1 MASIVH
7 WGKYYPPDMGGIES
21 VTASLARGAV
31 SAGYEV
37 TVVCFNKGEAPD
49 EGAADGV
56 RVLRAPINLL
66 KVSQPLG
73 WKYLRWALRE
83 AREADVVHLHVPNML
98 AALGGLLL
106 GRRPRLVIHWHSDVV
121 GKGLLGRV
129 LQPLEAALLRRADG
143 IICTS
148 KAYAEASAPLRSF
161 TEKISVVPIG
171 VADPNAIAIPTGRV
185 AGLPPELENR
195 LAGRQ
200 LVLAV
205 GRLVP
210 YKGFQ
215 VLVDAASQLPPNAVV
230 LIVGTG
236 PLRDELQARID
247 LAGVGDRVVLTGR
260 LGDAPLRALFERA
273 SLFCLP
279 SVERSEAFGVVL
291 VEAMAHGLPVIATQ
305 IPGSGV
311 PWVNAHN
318 VSGLNVPVGDSRA
331 LAEACSK
338 VLNSADLR
346 ARLSVGAR
354 ERFLN
359 EFTERAATDRMLAVY
374 RSLLK
379 IT

>member
-21 VTASLARGAV
+21 VTASLARGAA
-31 SAGYEV
+31 SSGYGV

-49 EGAADGV
+49 EVAADGV

-66 KVSQPLG
+66 KASQPLG
-73 WKYLRWALRE
+73 WRYMCWALRE
-83 AREADVVHLHVPNML
+83 ARGADVVHLHVPNML
-98 AALGGLLL
+98 AALGGLWL
-106 GRRPRLVIHWHSDVV
+106 GRKPKLVIHWHSDVV
-121 GKGLLGRV
+121 GKGLLGLL

-148 KAYAEASAPLRSF
+148 SAYAEASVPLRSF
-161 TEKISVVPIG
+161 TGKISVVPIG
-171 VADPNAIAIPTGRV
+171 VADPSAGAVPSRSV
-185 AGLPPELENR
+185 ADLPPELETL

-210 YKGFQ
+210 YKGFH
-215 VLVDAASQLPPNAVV
+215 VLVDAARQLPASALVV
-230 LIVGTG
+230 IVGSG

-247 LAGVGDRVVLTGR
+247 SAGVGNRVVLAGR
-260 LGDAPLRALFERA
+260 LGDAPLRTLFERA

-311 PWVNAHN
+311 PWVNEHN

-331 LAEACSK
+331 LAAACSE

-346 ARLSVGAR
+346 ARLSTGAR
-354 ERFLN
+354 ERFLSQ
-359 EFTERAATDRMLAVY
+359 FTERVAMDRMLAAY
-374 RSLLK
+374 RSLLAVA
-379 IT
+379 